1 MLIALGGLT
10 FGVAFWMKSQLGGRL
25 PGDCYGFL
33 IVCTE
38 VAILA
43 LLPLTST

>member
-1 MLIALGGLT
+1 VTIGVGVWMRRRLGG
-10 FGVAFWMKSQLGGRL
+10 QL

-43 LLPLTST
+43 GLPLTSP